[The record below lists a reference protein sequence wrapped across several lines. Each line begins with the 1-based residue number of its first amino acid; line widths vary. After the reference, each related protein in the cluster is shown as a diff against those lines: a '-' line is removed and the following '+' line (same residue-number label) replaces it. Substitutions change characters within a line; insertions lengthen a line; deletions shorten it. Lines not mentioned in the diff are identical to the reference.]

1 MTTHQRDLLQRNET
15 QVPFRYQPHPPARAV

>member
-1 MTTHQRDLLQRNET
+1 MTTQRRDLLQRNET